1 MIRKAEE
8 KDIPRLIKLLRQV
21 HDVHSSKRPDIFR
34 VGSKKYNENELR
46 NILSNETSP
55 VFVAELD
62 SIVIGYAFCIYQSTK
77 DDNSLMDRETLYID
91 DLCVDET
98 SRGKGIGKALFNYVK
113 TFAENNG
120 FNDIVLNV
128 WECNAS
134 AKKFYE
140 KLGLV
145 ARKTVLELN
154 IIE

>member
-21 HDVHSSKRPDIFR
+21 HDVHSAKRPDIFR
-34 VGSKKYNENELR
+34 AGSKKYDENELK

-55 VFVAELD
+55 VFVAERD
-62 SIVIGYAFCIYQSTK
+62 SIVIGYVFCIYQSTK
-77 DDNSLMDRETLYID
+77 NDKSLMDRETLYID

-98 SRGKGIGKALFNYVK
+98 LRGKGIGNALFNYVK
-113 TFAENNG
+113 TFAEKNG

-128 WECNAS
+128 WECNAY

-140 KLGLV
+140 KLGLMP
-145 ARKTVLELN
+145 RKTVLEFS
-154 IIE
+154 IIK